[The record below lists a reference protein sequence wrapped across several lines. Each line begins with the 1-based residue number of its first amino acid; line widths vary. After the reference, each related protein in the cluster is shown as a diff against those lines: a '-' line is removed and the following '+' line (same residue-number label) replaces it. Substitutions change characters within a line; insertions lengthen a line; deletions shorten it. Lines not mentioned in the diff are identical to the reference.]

1 MYELHATFC
10 CRHINTHHRHRY
22 ICICICITHVLLTF
36 HSMRYYRIS
45 RLAIL
50 CTIYVYTYCI
60 YNMNCYYNQIVSSK
74 LSMGK
79 RWWAYLCS
87 VMRVLSALKCNRA
100 YMRMWGNVGNSV
112 TTEGEEENR
121 TTKHDKKIEWLVISE
136 WYGQWWEGTS
146 IYIFVLFVS
155 SMVVIINACY
165 AAIANV
171 YIYNIHIYL
180 LYELNTYVT
189 PLTSRE
195 LTVKCDI
202 KTFSTIY
209 VFNWSRW
216 VAYGKHSSSK
226 NSIIFIIQKSFCG
239 HCKRSHNR
247 HSYKRH
253 ISSLCQISSSK
264 CLLNSSNET
273 KIVSNE
279 NSRSLVIS

>member
-87 VMRVLSALKCNRA
+87 VMRVLFALKCNRA

-171 YIYNIHIYL
+171 YTYTYIFVVRAKHLRYAADQQRADGEMRHKNIFHNL
-180 LYELNTYVT
+180 
-189 PLTSRE
+189 
-195 LTVKCDI
+195 C
-202 KTFSTIY
+202 
-209 VFNWSRW
+209 
-216 VAYGKHSSSK
+216 
-226 NSIIFIIQKSFCG
+226 IQLKSLG
-239 HCKRSHNR
+239 RPR
-247 HSYKRH
+247 
-253 ISSLCQISSSK
+253 
-264 CLLNSSNET
+264 
-273 KIVSNE
+273 
-279 NSRSLVIS
+279 